1 MSSISKYWLTPAQA
15 AQLLGVTPR
24 TLRAWRQQC
33 KGPDYRQD
41 GERGRVLYSNKSVM
55 NYLQKTMQTT
65 GGVNGR

>member
-1 MSSISKYWLTPAQA
+1 MSSTSKYWLTPVQT

-55 NYLQKTMQTT
+55 NYLQKTMQTI
-65 GGVNGR
+65 GGVNGE